1 MVGCSVSQERI
12 THFYN
17 CVGCLMTAQLQSLA
31 LDSLESFSDL
41 LIQPSWSVLPYEH
54 PGLIVR
60 VLLEGSQI
68 KYEPTFSE
76 FEVLAR
82 LCVCFSLL
90 SHGRP
95 M

>member
-1 MVGCSVSQERI
+1 MQDRI
-12 THFYN
+12 AHFYS

-31 LDSLESFSDL
+31 LESLESFADL
-41 LIQPSWSVLPYEH
+41 LVQPSWSVLPYEH

-76 FEVLAR
+76 FEVPAR
-82 LCVCFSLL
+82 KIRRVCL
-90 SHGRP
+90 
-95 M
+95 

>member
-1 MVGCSVSQERI
+1 
-12 THFYN
+12 
-17 CVGCLMTAQLQSLA
+17 MTAQLQSLA
-31 LDSLESFSDL
+31 LESLESFSDL

-76 FEVLAR
+76 FEVPAR
-82 LCVCFSLL
+82 LCVCLISLL
-90 SHGRP
+90 SHLDLKTAAAWCSG
-95 M
+95 